1 MMDPTFEFS
10 VNGLNMEFVI
20 HLAAD
25 GCSIPDLLF
34 VDILTEKCQL
44 LHQHI
49 KSSKDCLMLVV
60 NVGLTMATI
69 KLFDKN
75 LMDSQLLHFTVSNL
89 WDLEEQLYRLW
100 IEVCGVL
107 KDYAVNNPLLE
118 LSHIRNYYSS
128 TTYHN
133 MMSVCLL

>member
-1 MMDPTFEFS
+1 MDPAFEFS
-10 VNGLNMEFVI
+10 VNGLNMEFTI
-20 HLAAD
+20 HLAVD

-34 VDILTEKCQL
+34 VDILTEKFQL

-60 NVGLTMATI
+60 NIGCTMATI

-75 LMDSQLLHFTVSNL
+75 LMDSQLLHFMVSNL

-107 KDYAVNNPLLE
+107 KDYAVNDPLLE
-118 LSHIRNYYSS
+118 LSHI
-128 TTYHN
+128 TDFIVLQHITI
-133 MMSVCLL
+133 